1 MTAVT
6 DRNKMARPLSQRP
19 PSQRFVLHVGPHKT
33 ATTYV
38 QSNLAM
44 CRPHLSRK
52 GWLYPANVGIQ
63 PGIPD
68 AHHDLS
74 YRAETY
80 FWPGR
85 ENHRQLTD
93 LAASL
98 DRSGKNLLL
107 SAEGFSMWSLSQY
120 LRLADVLGFARIEVV
135 YALRDPVALMQSYW
149 AEEVKQG
156 MTASLPDRIMMAM
169 LDPMRTRLL
178 NPLIDL
184 NPLIGSDRVTLHL
197 LPFEHLKVAGV
208 DLFTHICDR
217 ILGLGALLP
226 KVEGPVNVGFPIEQ
240 TEFLRMMSLMHGQG
254 RPDIGPALR
263 MAFIQKTTPTE
274 RANWNTTIKQA
285 AAAAL
290 QLRLVPADAFFRL
303 AVENRVTDRAAAF
316 CTMPVPAQGIFNR
329 RDVQLVSY
337 EPFLLWNTP
346 TVRRL
351 AQDVLDRLS
360 PSLPALT
367 AAAPDLTSA
376 PPAPQPTAPQ
386 PTVPQPAVMQASF
399 SHGA

>member
-1 MTAVT
+1 MIALPDHNRTARSAT
-6 DRNKMARPLSQRP
+6 QRM
-19 PSQRFVLHVGPHKT
+19 VLHVGPHKT
-33 ATTYV
+33 ATTYL
-38 QSNLAM
+38 QSNFAM
-44 CRPHLSRK
+44 VRPHLSRA
-52 GWLYPANVGIQ
+52 GWHYPANVGIQ

-93 LAASL
+93 LAAKL

-107 SAEGFSMWSLSQY
+107 SAEGFSMWPLSQY
-120 LRLADVLGFARIEVV
+120 LRLADILGFAQIEVI

-156 MTASLPDRIMMAM
+156 MTSSLPDRIMTAM

-197 LPFEHLKVAGV
+197 LPFEHLKAAGV
-208 DLFTHICDR
+208 DLFTHICDKV
-217 ILGLGALLP
+217 LGLGALSP
-226 KVEGPVNVGFPIEQ
+226 KVDGPVNVGFPIEQ
-240 TEFLRMMSLMHGQG
+240 TEFLRLMSLMHGAG
-254 RPDIGPALR
+254 RADIGPALR

-274 RANWNTTIKQA
+274 RANWNATVRQA
-285 AAAAL
+285 AAEAL
-290 QLRLVPADAFFRL
+290 QQRIVPADAFFRL

-316 CTMPVPAQGIFNR
+316 CTIPVPPQGIFNR
-329 RDVQLVSY
+329 QDVRLVSY

-346 TVRRL
+346 AVRRL

-360 PSLPALT
+360 PALPVMADTAPALVC
-367 AAAPDLTSA
+367 A
-376 PPAPQPTAPQ
+376 
-386 PTVPQPAVMQASF
+386 QAC
-399 SHGA
+399 HQGGA